1 MRTNKGDE
9 PVKQMSLGRLLM
21 LCVWLSLRNKI
32 VYPLVRPIM
41 LLFSKARTHV
51 VTVWLYII
59 YAFDIIEFAL
69 NPEVADEESKIDLL
83 RVGLI
88 VSTLIYVI
96 IILIS

>member
-1 MRTNKGDE
+1 MFMRN
-9 PVKQMSLGRLLM
+9 R
-21 LCVWLSLRNKI
+21 I
-32 VYPLVRPIM
+32 IYPLVTPLM
-41 LLFSKARTHV
+41 LSFYKARTHV
-51 VTVWLYII
+51 ITVWLYII

-69 NPEVADEESKIDLL
+69 NPDVADEESKIDLL